1 MTQDSLKVSLNKI
14 GQFVT
19 HQKLQRYENE
29 RFRIELEAQNAK
41 KRLGRPSQ
49 SPYLFA
55 DDFKASSS
63 RSPERNSAS

>member
-1 MTQDSLKVSLNKI
+1 MTQDSLKVSLNKT

-41 KRLGRPSQ
+41 KRLERSSQ
-49 SPYLFA
+49 SHICSLMT
-55 DDFKASSS
+55 S
-63 RSPERNSAS
+63 RLHQAARLSAI